1 MSQKTTKS
9 DHANDKFYRLTWT
22 TKKGT
27 WPIRPTWPT
36 RPMWPM
42 RPMPWIQG
50 LYSKFL
56 YTRLLNARL
65 LIVKFFK
72 TYWKRTCLKK
82 FHFDRKLT
90 TTYWFVRPLTS
101 LTRGQQINESCFFKV
116 NTDKFKIKW
125 KYCPLRMY
133 KISIKSIFHKLDSCK
148 NNEYKSCNSNTYLLT

>member
-9 DHANDKFYRLTWT
+9 NHANDKFYRLTWT

-27 WPIRPTWPT
+27 WPT
-36 RPMWPM
+36 RPMWPT
-42 RPMPWIQG
+42 RPIPWIQG
-50 LYSKFL
+50 VYSKLLYARHLYAMLL

-65 LIVKFFK
+65 FK
-72 TYWKRTCLKK
+72 TYWKMTCLKK

-101 LTRGQQINESCFFKV
+101 LTRSQQRNESCFFKV

-133 KISIKSIFHKLDSCK
+133 KISIKSIFHKLDSFK
-148 NNEYKSCNSNTYLLT
+148 NNEY